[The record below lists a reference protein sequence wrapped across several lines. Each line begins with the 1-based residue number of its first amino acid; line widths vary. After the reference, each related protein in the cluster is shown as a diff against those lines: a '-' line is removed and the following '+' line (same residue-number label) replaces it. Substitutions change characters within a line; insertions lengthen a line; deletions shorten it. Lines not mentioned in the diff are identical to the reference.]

1 MLSQEENEENIRKKK
16 DKKLSKHFEILLNN
30 QKFKIVNFIFKEKET
45 AKRKGKT
52 IQLISKIDI
61 QIEQRKNVTI
71 EIIHNDK
78 SYQIDG
84 DWASAHWGIGQSYV
98 EYWIN
103 EMIETNF

>member
-61 QIEQRKNVTI
+61 QIEQRKNVKI
-71 EIIHNDK
+71 EINQNEK
-78 SYQIDG
+78 NYKIDG
-84 DWASAHWGIGQSYV
+84 DWASAHWGIGQSNV

-103 EMIETNF
+103 EMIEINL